1 MATAKTYREAYEG
14 WLSGLL
20 AWDDFDSVMATVASS
35 PAGWWVY
42 DTRGE
47 PPEAPEPEAT
57 LPQRLAE
64 IGEFLRRHHRASYC
78 GFAYVDDRASPSIV
92 KIYDPRNAS
101 SCSLGTP
108 LAVYTLSRM
117 RPERLPF
124 GSPAKEEPAA
134 GKGRL
139 FGRFFKGA

>member
-1 MATAKTYREAYEG
+1 MSAGRTYREAYEG

-20 AWDDFDSVMATVASS
+20 EWDDFDRVMAAVAAS

-47 PPEAPEPEAT
+47 PPEAPEPEVS
-57 LPQRLAE
+57 LPDRLAE
-64 IGEFLRRHHRASYC
+64 VSQFLRRYHRASYC
-78 GFAYVDDRASPSIV
+78 GFAYADDKASPSIV

-117 RPERLPF
+117 QPERLPF
-124 GSPAKEEPAA
+124 GSGGKNEPAA
-134 GKGRL
+134 ISGGL
-139 FGRFFKGA
+139 LGRFFKGA